1 MLQEC
6 CRDALVMYALQITT
20 CIKQCFVPW
29 ISLVTCLLEDQM
41 FLVLNCLEE
50 MLSNGTRR
58 GIDVNVAAQGTPCGM
73 PDYSTNRNN

>member
-1 MLQEC
+1 
-6 CRDALVMYALQITT
+6 
-20 CIKQCFVPW
+20 
-29 ISLVTCLLEDQM
+29 M

-58 GIDVNVAAQGTPCGM
+58 GIDVNVAAQDTPCGM